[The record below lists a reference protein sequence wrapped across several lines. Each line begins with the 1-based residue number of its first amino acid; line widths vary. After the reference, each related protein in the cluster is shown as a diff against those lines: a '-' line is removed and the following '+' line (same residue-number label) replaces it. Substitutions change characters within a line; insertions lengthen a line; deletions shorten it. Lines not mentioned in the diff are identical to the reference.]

1 MAGLDRLNAILIAGP
16 TASGKSKLAVD
27 LARSHGGVV
36 VNADSM
42 QIYDGLRI
50 LTARP
55 TESDMGGIPHRLYGY
70 ADPSAPYSTG
80 MWLTEV
86 ERVLQEIRAAGAV
99 PVFVGGTGLYF
110 RALTQG
116 LDDMPAIAPELR
128 AALRARHAE
137 EGPGRMHEALG
148 ALDPQAA
155 ARLRPTD
162 SQRILRALELVM
174 TTGRPLA
181 TLQEGKGRP
190 LLADAGLRRIV
201 LAPDRAVLRDRIARR
216 FEAMMAEGA
225 REEALRFARRP
236 GALDHSAGQA
246 IGLAELLAAERGDMA
261 PHAAVERAV
270 VRTRQYA
277 KRQETWFRN
286 QFGPDWE
293 RLKS

>member
-1 MAGLDRLNAILIAGP
+1 MDRLNAILIAGP

-50 LTARP
+50 LSARP
-55 TESDMGGIPHRLYGY
+55 TESDMGGIPHHLYGY

-80 MWLTEV
+80 LWLAEV
-86 ERVLQEIRAAGAV
+86 ERLLPIIRAAGAV

-128 AALRARHAE
+128 AALRTRHAE
-137 EGPGRMHEALG
+137 EGAGRMHEALQS
-148 ALDPQAA
+148 LDPQAA
-155 ARLRPTD
+155 TRLRPTD

-181 TLQEGKGRP
+181 SLQEGK
-190 LLADAGLRRIV
+190 LSLIH
-201 LAPDRAVLRDRIARR
+201 I
-216 FEAMMAEGA
+216 
-225 REEALRFARRP
+225 
-236 GALDHSAGQA
+236 
-246 IGLAELLAAERGDMA
+246 
-261 PHAAVERAV
+261 
-270 VRTRQYA
+270 
-277 KRQETWFRN
+277 
-286 QFGPDWE
+286 
-293 RLKS
+293 

>member
-1 MAGLDRLNAILIAGP
+1 MDRLNAILIAGP

-27 LARSHGGVV
+27 LARSLGGVV

-55 TESDMGGIPHRLYGY
+55 SEADMDGIPHHLYGY
-70 ADPSAPYSTG
+70 ADPAAPYSTG
-80 MWLTEV
+80 LWLTEA
-86 ERVLQEIRAAGAV
+86 ERVLRATCGAGAV
-99 PVFVGGTGLYF
+99 PIFVGGTGLYF

-116 LDDMPAIAPELR
+116 LDDMPAVAPELR
-128 AALRARHAE
+128 AALRARHAQ
-137 EGPGRMHEALG
+137 EGPGRMHEVLSG
-148 ALDPQAA
+148 LDPQAA

-181 TLQEGKGRP
+181 SLQEGKGRP
-190 LLADAGLRRIV
+190 LVTGAGIRRIV
-201 LAPDRAVLRDRIARR
+201 LAPDRAVLRARIARR
-216 FEAMMAEGA
+216 FDAMMAEGA
-225 REEALRFARRP
+225 AQEALRFAQRP

-246 IGLAELLAAERGDMA
+246 IGVAELLAAERGDMTLRD
-261 PHAAVERAV
+261 AVERAV

-293 RLKS
+293 RLET

>member
-1 MAGLDRLNAILIAGP
+1 MDRLNAILIAGP

-128 AALRARHAE
+128 AALRA
-137 EGPGRMHEALG
+137 GR
-148 ALDPQAA
+148 
-155 ARLRPTD
+155 
-162 SQRILRALELVM
+162 
-174 TTGRPLA
+174 
-181 TLQEGKGRP
+181 
-190 LLADAGLRRIV
+190 
-201 LAPDRAVLRDRIARR
+201 
-216 FEAMMAEGA
+216 
-225 REEALRFARRP
+225 RER
-236 GALDHSAGQA
+236 
-246 IGLAELLAAERGDMA
+246 
-261 PHAAVERAV
+261 
-270 VRTRQYA
+270 
-277 KRQETWFRN
+277 
-286 QFGPDWE
+286 
-293 RLKS
+293 

>member
-1 MAGLDRLNAILIAGP
+1 MDRLNAILIAGP

-55 TESDMGGIPHRLYGY
+55 TESDMGGIPHYLYGY

-80 MWLTEV
+80 LWLTEV
-86 ERVLQEIRAAGAV
+86 ERVLQDIRAAGAV

-116 LDDMPAIAPELR
+116 LDDMPPVAPELR
-128 AALRARHAE
+128 DALRARHAE

-148 ALDPQAA
+148 ARDPQAA

-181 TLQEGKGRP
+181 TLQQGKGRP
-190 LLADAGLRRIV
+190 LLPEAGLRRIV
-201 LAPDRAVLRDRIARR
+201 LAPDRAVLRERIARR
-216 FEAMMAEGA
+216 FDTMMAEGA

-236 GALDHSAGQA
+236 GALDNSAGQA
-246 IGLAELLAAERGDMA
+246 IGVAELLAAERGDMTLRD
-261 PHAAVERAV
+261 AVERAV

-286 QFGPDWE
+286 QFGLDWE
-293 RLKS
+293 RLES

>member
-1 MAGLDRLNAILIAGP
+1 MDRLNAILIAGP
-16 TASGKSKLAVD
+16 TASGKSKLAVE
-27 LARSHGGVV
+27 LAASHGGVV

-55 TESDMGGIPHRLYGY
+55 AESEMGGIPHHLYGY

-80 MWLTEV
+80 LWLAEV
-86 ERVLQEIRAAGAV
+86 TDVLAKVRAAGAM

-116 LDDMPAIAPELR
+116 LDDMPQVSPALR

-137 EGPGRMHEALG
+137 VGAGPMHDELAS
-148 ALDPQAA
+148 LDPEAA

-162 SQRILRALELVM
+162 SQRILRALELVS
-174 TTGRPLA
+174 TTGAPLSR
-181 TLQEGKGRP
+181 LQEGRGKP
-190 LLADAGLRRIV
+190 LLPGAGIRRIV
-201 LAPDRAVLRDRIARR
+201 LTPDRAALRARIARR
-216 FEAMMAEGA
+216 FEAMMEEGA
-225 REEALRFARRP
+225 SEEAWRFAQRP

-246 IGLAELLAAERGDMA
+246 IGVAELLAAARGEMTLSD
-261 PHAAVERAV
+261 AVERSV

-286 QFGPDWE
+286 QFGPEWE
-293 RLKS
+293 RLAT